1 MRLMMDRLPS
11 PIGLNFIVWDE
22 QARVRALDFEE
33 YESRMLALL
42 QKHYRSV
49 ELSRAE
55 APRHVSDKINSYFNG
70 DLRAIDTIEVKTGG
84 TPFQRDAWSALRTI
98 PPGETASYGQQAA
111 RIGRPKAVRAVGA
124 ANGANPV
131 PLILPCHR
139 VIGGTGKLTGYGG
152 GLARKQWLLAHEKRF
167 AG

>member
-11 PIGLNFIVWDE
+11 PIGLNFIVWEVEE
-22 QARVRALDFEE
+22 QVRALDFEE

-42 QKHYRSV
+42 QKHYRHF
-49 ELSRAE
+49 ELSRAD
-55 APRHVSDKINSYFNG
+55 APRHLSDKINAYFKG
-70 DLRAIDTIEVKTGG
+70 DLRAIGTIAVKTGG
-84 TPFQRDAWSALRTI
+84 TPFQQDAWLALRAI
-98 PPGETASYGQQAA
+98 PPGAPASYGEQAA

-139 VIGGTGKLTGYGG
+139 VIGSTGKLTGYGG
-152 GLARKQWLLAHEKRF
+152 GLARKQWLLTHEKRF